1 MMRLLLMVLLLAAQ
15 AWPSA
20 LSLSSSEAQRGAV
33 VTAVATVPEGAV
45 VTLVL
50 PSGVAAE
57 LLDRQGQTVRW
68 RLTVADNAPLDRR
81 PATVALRIDGQAAA
95 AAPLRIWTE
104 APRRFDV
111 WLPVVEGG
119 L

>member
-1 MMRLLLMVLLLAAQ
+1 MRLLLMVLLLAAQ

-20 LSLSSSEAQRGAV
+20 LSLSTSEAQRGTV
-33 VTAVATVPEGAV
+33 LTAVATVPEGAV
-45 VTLVL
+45 VALVL
-50 PSGVAAE
+50 PSGVAAD

-68 RLTVADNAPLDRR
+68 RLIVAGNAPLDRR
-81 PATVALRIDGQAAA
+81 PATVVLLVDGQVAA

-104 APRRFDV
+104 EVRRFTV
-111 WLPVVEGG
+111 WLPVLEGG